1 MLLPLLSKAM
11 KHIVHGQLKAY
22 LDNSNIIH
30 PSQHGFRAKHSCCT
44 ALLTLSNRL
53 LTLSNRLSTAR
64 NSGLFSS
71 IAALNY
77 SRAFDTLNHQLLLN
91 KMKSLN
97 FSLKIVSWFS
107 SYLSGRRHFVRFN
120 GEQSDMLAT
129 SFGIPQGSLMGPSV
143 FLIYIN
149 DLLQQLPP
157 DLVTAYADDVIL
169 FASGDS
175 IGDVATSLQHYSV
188 SVWSLGNCLQLNAA
202 KYSCMHVASSKRK
215 AAAVSHCSPINVVG
229 TEIADVSSMKILGVI
244 FTCDLN
250 WKLQARHTAKYELL
264 LG

>member
-1 MLLPLLSKAM
+1 MLLPFLFKAM

-30 PSQHGFRAKHSCCT
+30 PSQNGFCAKHSCCT
-44 ALLTLSNRL
+44 AL

-71 IAALNY
+71 IAVLDY

-97 FSLKIVSWFS
+97 FSLKTLSWYS
-107 SYLSGRRHFVRFN
+107 SYLSGRRHYVRFN

-129 SFGIPQGSLMGPSV
+129 SFGIPQGSLMGPSL

-149 DLLQQLPP
+149 DLLLQLPP
-157 DLVTAYADDVIL
+157 DLVTAYADDVTL

-175 IGDVATSLQHYSV
+175 IGDVATSLQHLV
-188 SVWSLGNCLQLNAA
+188 DAVNVWSLGICLQLNAA
-202 KYSCMHVASSKRK
+202 KYSCMLVAPSKRK
-215 AAAVSHCSPINVVG
+215 AAAVSHCSPINVAG

-244 FTCDLN
+244 FTCDLD
-250 WKLQARHTAKYELL
+250 W
-264 LG
+264 